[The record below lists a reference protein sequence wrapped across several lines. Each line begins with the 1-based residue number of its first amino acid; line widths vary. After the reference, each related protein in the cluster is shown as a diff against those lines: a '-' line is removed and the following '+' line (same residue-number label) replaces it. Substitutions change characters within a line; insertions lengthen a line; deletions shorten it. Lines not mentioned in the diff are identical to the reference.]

1 MTLNKA
7 YEILERYYLYLD
19 YSFYGSNIVGF
30 DIDSAYTKAE
40 LEKVL
45 NEQPKLS
52 KRGSEFLQELLSDDM
67 GETVA
72 GAIHTI
78 LNENL

>member
-1 MTLNKA
+1 MTLNDA
-7 YEILERYYLYLD
+7 YSILERYYLYLD
-19 YSFYGSNIVGF
+19 DSFSGSNIEGF
-30 DIDSAYTKAE
+30 DIDSAYTKEE

-52 KRGSEFLQELLSDDM
+52 DRGSEFLQELLSDDI
-67 GETVA
+67 GEAVA
-72 GAIHTI
+72 DAIHTI